1 MSKLFLSQAE
11 YKALINKSVVA
22 DKWTYAQGIC
32 VEAIEAFPNEA
43 EFKYLNGSILAHQ
56 KEFGEAKK
64 WLETALLERCE
75 SIFPASFQL
84 GLIYLTSQEVIEAK
98 KAWIH
103 LDALDEGHYFN
114 QFRFGMLHLVDNR
127 FDEAL
132 DSLRRGID
140 LNGEFPSIN
149 SDMTQVLNRIQS
161 VLKQGRYGS
170 LS

>member
-1 MSKLFLSQAE
+1 MARNRLAREVRVYIPCVFPIGLDLS
-11 YKALINKSVVA
+11 YISRSNR
-22 DKWTYAQGIC
+22 
-32 VEAIEAFPNEA
+32 
-43 EFKYLNGSILAHQ
+43 
-56 KEFGEAKK
+56 GE
-64 WLETALLERCE
+64 
-75 SIFPASFQL
+75 
-84 GLIYLTSQEVIEAK
+84 